1 MNKKFIRMAIF
12 IFIAVVAIITIM
24 HSFVLGRGFHVNWSI
39 SRYMG
44 TDFWSAIVFCLANFV
59 VAVMTLKYLFTVK
72 REYGLSPIFVILAVI
87 MTALFISLSVFP
99 VGLFDETWGNF
110 GLVSHLHRGSSYTLF
125 AFLILLTLDL
135 MIEVRKGL
143 VMHLFGAAAVAL
155 SLFCVVSFFAGWDF
169 FNDYMYIFESG
180 YVLMNLV
187 FYSLIPRKN
196 SPSLV

>member
-12 IFIAVVAIITIM
+12 IFVTVVAIITIM
-24 HSFVLGRGFHVNWSI
+24 HSFILGRGFHLNWSI

-44 TDFWSAIVFCLANFV
+44 TDFWSAIIFCLANFV

-87 MTALFISLSVFP
+87 MTVLFVLLSVFP
-99 VGLFDETWGNF
+99 VGLFDANWGEF
-110 GLVSHLHRGSSYTLF
+110 GLISHLHRGSSYTLF

-143 VMHLFGAAAVAL
+143 VMHLFGAAAVTL
-155 SLFCVVSFFAGWDF
+155 SLFCVISFFAGWDF

-187 FYSLIPRKN
+187 FYSLIPRKD
-196 SPSLV
+196 

>member
-12 IFIAVVAIITIM
+12 IFVTVVAIITIM
-24 HSFVLGRGFHVNWSI
+24 HSFILGRGFHLNWSI
-39 SRYMG
+39 SRCMG
-44 TDFWSAIVFCLANFV
+44 TDFWSAIIFCLANFV

-87 MTALFISLSVFP
+87 MTVLFVLLSVFP
-99 VGLFDETWGNF
+99 VGLFDANWGEF
-110 GLVSHLHRGSSYTLF
+110 GLISHLHRGSSYTLF

-143 VMHLFGAAAVAL
+143 VMHLFGAAAVTL
-155 SLFCVVSFFAGWDF
+155 SLFCVISFFAGWDF

-187 FYSLIPRKN
+187 FYSLIPRKD
-196 SPSLV
+196 